1 MENGQKNKIFQAE
14 TENDLHFYLD
24 KAGNKFIN
32 NCYIRDAGRTQI
44 AAGSMTVAAIGPV
57 R

>member
-1 MENGQKNKIFQAE
+1 MENGQKNKILQARG
-14 TENDLHFYLD
+14 ENDIHFYLD
-24 KAGNKFIN
+24 KAGKKFIN

-44 AAGSMTVAAIGPV
+44 VAGSMTVAAIGPV